1 MSNLKRKASN
11 DGASAAKKAKPA
23 VNSGFGMCLGQNSM
37 GQCGLGMNIS
47 ERKKPALCKNLPEGT
62 LIQDIAAGGVHTAI
76 VTQKGEVYTFGCNDE
91 GALGRTCNATDELE
105 KDEVEALPGRAE
117 GLDGVTIVEVSAGD
131 SHTFARAENGDVY
144 GTGCF
149 RDTNG
154 ALAFSDKSFM
164 ANAFVKVY
172 PPDEAAPEGV
182 YPKAIKIDSGC
193 DHVVLLAEDAETGA
207 TKVFTYGTGEQ
218 GQLGRVSNKNSE
230 RGSNHRGVKVPDC
243 SDEFREAVQKK
254 RTTLA
259 ALTTLLKFHVVAET
273 LFGSKRLTSVHA
285 CGWSTF
291 AVDATGK
298 VYSWGLNNY
307 QQLAINKKAKKVIT
321 TSMYPLAAKMFKAPI
336 TQIAGGQHHIVA
348 LGKDG
353 TVYTLG
359 RGEMGQLG
367 VMNEAGTGPKPETD
381 TPVAVGGIDGKVIKV
396 AAGSACTFAIM
407 ESGKAFAWGFG
418 ENLQLTNG
426 IEEDAATPI
435 LCQGKQIDDR
445 KILAIDAG
453 GQHSVIVA
461 MD

>member
-1 MSNLKRKASN
+1 MSNLKRKASD

-23 VNSGFGMCLGQNSM
+23 VKSGFGMCLGQNSM

-62 LIQDIAAGGVHTAI
+62 LVQDIAAGGVHTAI
-76 VTQKGEVYTFGCNDE
+76 VTQDGEVYTFGCNDE

-117 GLDGVTIVEVSAGD
+117 GLDDVKIVEVSAGD
-131 SHTFARAENGDVY
+131 SHTFARTKDGDVY

-154 ALAFSDKSFM
+154 ALAFSDESFM

-172 PPDEAAPEGV
+172 PPRGGTKVD
-182 YPKAIKIDSGC
+182 YPAAIKIDSGC
-193 DHVVLLAEDAETGA
+193 DHVVLLAEDTETGA

-218 GQLGRVSNKNSE
+218 GQLGRLSTKNSE
-230 RGSNHRGVKVPDC
+230 RGSKHRGVKVPPA
-243 SDEFREAVQKK
+243 SDEFLEAVQKK
-254 RTTLA
+254 RTTMA
-259 ALTTLLKFHVVAET
+259 ALTTMLQFHVVGESV
-273 LFGSKRLTSVHA
+273 FGSKRLTSVHA

-291 AVDATGK
+291 AVDAAGK

-321 TSMYPLAAKMFKAPI
+321 TSMFPLPAKMFTAPI

-348 LGKDG
+348 LGKDS

-381 TPVAVGGIDGKVIKV
+381 TPVTVGGIDGKVIKV
-396 AAGSACTFAIM
+396 AAGSNCTFAIL

-426 IEEDAATPI
+426 VEEDAATPI

-445 KILAIDAG
+445 KILAMDSG

-461 MD
+461 KD